1 MARPQA
7 PGITKSDVPDEPGHV
22 VRGNPTLGI
31 LVVRVPPAVVQAV
44 LVVPGLDRS
53 QRCRFMGVLGR
64 WFMGVLGRCPPAS
77 LVQERTAP
85 APWPEV
91 IEAGTAVA
99 TAAEAARVAVTRGR
113 LRTMASLPPPV
124 GLVAAIGPLTVIP
137 TGPEVVASGLP

>member
-1 MARPQA
+1 MPVARPEA
-7 PGITKSDVPDEPGHV
+7 PCVTKGDVPNGPGHV
-22 VRGNPTLGI
+22 VRGDPALSV
-31 LVVRVPPAVVQAV
+31 LVVRVPPTVVQAV

-53 QRCRFMGVLGR
+53 QRCRFKR
-64 WFMGVLGRCPPAS
+64 VLGRCPSTP
-77 LVQERTAP
+77 LVQERPAA
-85 APWPEV
+85 APWPEL
-91 IEAGTAVA
+91 IEAGATLA